1 MNNRIRIC
9 APVLWPG
16 MSMKKK
22 SVVRKALKRKA
33 EASLDLST
41 EEKIKKAALKLFT
54 RKGYAATRT
63 REISQEAGINLALLN
78 YYYRSKEKLFEL
90 VMTEILQNFFR
101 GITGILNDQK
111 TSLDEK
117 VHIFVANYTG
127 LLKQQPDLPL
137 FIFHEI
143 RLNPEKLA
151 SKMGVNEVFKS
162 YFFQQLKREM
172 DRKKIVRIHPLHYVI
187 NMIAMCVFP
196 FIGAPL
202 LKHIAGMDDKS
213 FEMLIDQRVALIP
226 KWVSATMQA
235 R

>member
-1 MNNRIRIC
+1 MR
-9 APVLWPG
+9 V
-16 MSMKKK
+16 KKT
-22 SVVRKALKRKA
+22 AKRKSKA
-33 EASLDLST
+33 TLDLST

-54 RKGYAATRT
+54 RKGYVATRT

-101 GITGILNDQK
+101 GITSIFNDEK

-117 VHIFVANYTG
+117 VSIFVANYTA

-143 RLNPEKLA
+143 RLNPQKLA
-151 SKMGVNEVFKS
+151 SKMGVNAVFKS
-162 YFFQQLKREM
+162 YFFEQLKKEV
-172 DRKKIVRIHPLHYVI
+172 DRKKIARIHPLHYVI
-187 NMIAMCVFP
+187 NMIGMCVFP

-202 LKHIAGMDDKS
+202 LKHIAGVDNS
-213 FEMLIDQRVALIP
+213 GFETLIDERVSLIP
-226 KWVSATMQA
+226 KWVKATM
-235 R
+235 RTK